1 MSLTGGL
8 VLYATLWFL
17 SLFLLIPFGQRSQAD
32 AGDIVPG
39 TPRGAPHQLRVGRL
53 AVLATLLSAA
63 IFAVIAAVI
72 WSGWITRAD
81 IMEFGRPG

>member
-39 TPRGAPHQLRVGRL
+39 TPHGAPHQLRVRRL
-53 AVLATLLSAA
+53 AWLATLLSAA

>member
-39 TPRGAPHQLRVGRL
+39 TPQGAPHHLRVGRL
-53 AVLATLLSAA
+53 ALLATLLSAA